1 MQEDEEPA
9 EDFFARKDERQD
21 GDGPGAGIHGGRRRA
36 SGGSFA
42 RKKKAKKD
50 MGTGYEKTPSSF
62 FPKYLYSILRWGS
75 WQRNRRSLYARSV
88 PWATTAIS
96 LPMKMATGPSRA
108 ELRTSLQ
115 AEAKAAA
122 ATHKVEFTNRN
133 KLAGNSPR
141 MGSMLLTDK
150 DLSIRNFV
158 ICDR

>member
-1 MQEDEEPA
+1 MKSQRRTFSPEKMKDKTGMGQALAYTAEGDEPGRI
-9 EDFFARKDERQD
+9 FRQ
-21 GDGPGAGIHGGRRRA
+21 
-36 SGGSFA
+36 
-42 RKKKAKKD
+42 KKKSKKD